1 MEASSVKLESSNNP
15 GLSMRHSYQKTRGQ
29 ETEGGGRGT
38 GARGRNKRETLYGG
52 QHELG

>member
-29 ETEGGGRGT
+29 EAEGGGRGT
-38 GARGRNKRETLYGG
+38 ESGGRDKKQIGVDRGRR
-52 QHELG
+52 LG